1 MADAD
6 VPITAG
12 SGTKIDTRT
21 VGAGTDEHR
30 QVVVVGDPSTATAVQ
45 AVDDTLK
52 AGLTAGA
59 TYTATSGTIVN
70 ATSTVTTGN
79 IGRAGNLSVFIFGT
93 YAGVNVTFEASPDNT
108 NWFAWPMQR
117 EATSAIDLTSGVLTS
132 NSLVAWSTDA
142 PGFSF
147 FRVRATAWTSGTAN
161 VVINAGTL
169 PFTPVVSA
177 AIPNALP
184 TGTNSIGQVTANAG
198 TGPFPVSDNAGS
210 LTVDAPVGT
219 PLFARLSDGAAA
231 LAGQKTMANSL
242 PVVIASDQSALTPPT
257 LTKGTQGATGH
268 STQDLKDAG
277 RVNIMWTLNAFVTT
291 AVAETLMTIT
301 ESRDG
306 AATTTF
312 TSKVVTNGK
321 RIRITSI
328 AWTVMSAGSAPAGA
342 QRERLRIRFNSAG
355 AVTTSS
361 PLQVVLSQTAAQTAK
376 STVTQNVQFPDGIEF
391 LGDGTKQIG
400 VTLESPDWVTGTT
413 TPVVDL
419 TIFAFEY

>member
-59 TYTATSGTIVN
+59 TYTATSGTITS
-70 ATSTVTTGN
+70 AASTVTTGN
-79 IGRAGNLSVFIFGT
+79 IGRAGNLTVFIYGT
-93 YAGVNVTFEASPDNT
+93 YAGVNVSFEASPDNT

-117 EATSAIDLTSGVLTS
+117 EQTSAIDLTSGVLTS

-231 LAGQKTMANSL
+231 LVGQKTMANSL
-242 PVVIASDQSALTPPT
+242 PIVIASDQTALTPPT
-257 LTKGTQGATGH
+257 LTKGTQGTTGH
-268 STQDLKDAG
+268 SVQNLKDAG
-277 RVNIMWTLNAFVTT
+277 RVTIAWTVFGFTTT
-291 AVAETLMTIT
+291 ATAEGLLTVT

-312 TSKVVTNGK
+312 TSKV
-321 RIRITSI
+321 ITS
-328 AWTVMSAGSAPAGA
+328 GK
-342 QRERLRIRFNSAG
+342 RLRIQSVMWQIGGAG
-355 AVTTSS
+355 TTPAISRATLRIRVNGSGAATTSS
-361 PLQVVLSQTAAQTAK
+361 PLQFLTQAQAPATARSVGTSVVE
-376 STVTQNVQFPDGIEF
+376 FPDGFEF
-391 LGDGTKQIG
+391 LGDGTRQIG
-400 VTLESPDWVTGTT
+400 FTVESPDWVTTT
-413 TPVVDL
+413 NTPYVNL
-419 TIFAFEY
+419 AITAFEY